1 MEKTYDYIV
10 IGSGFGGSV
19 SAMRL
24 AEKGYSVLVIEK
36 GRRWKDSDFPKNNWN
51 VKKYLW
57 FPMFNWLGFQKI
69 DFFKE
74 VMILSG
80 AGVGGGSLVYAN
92 THMYPP
98 DAFFENPAWAHLKN
112 WKSELKPFYETAKFM
127 LGTTQYNK
135 TNIEDDVLEEIARE
149 MGRED
154 TYGRVDGVGV
164 YLGKPDVATDPYFN
178 GLGPE
183 RKGCIECA
191 GCMVGCRHNA
201 KNTLEKNYLWFAEQ
215 FGAQILPQTEVGK
228 IEFINNTYHIHTQ
241 RTGAWLNKNKQILKA
256 KGIVVSAGV
265 LGTLH
270 LLLRQKYHFK
280 TLPNLSAKLGE
291 NLRTNSE
298 MLCGI
303 TAADKKLNNGLAIS
317 SVFNPDEHTHIEL
330 CKYPNHSGLMTLL
343 GAPATGEAPVPVR
356 ALKMVWNV
364 LKSPLQAAR
373 LYFQKDHA
381 KNSIFLLVM
390 QSYDNAMKMVWSKN
404 KLLKSGKMTMQNNST
419 QSVPAFIGIGQEVLY
434 RYAKKVNGVPVNA
447 ATEIFFNMSS
457 TAHILGG
464 CPMGKTTEEGV
475 VNENFAVHG
484 YPNMYIADGSMVQGN
499 LGVNPSL
506 TITALSEYAMAQI
519 AAKPNST
526 QKTLAQLLAAQKEVG
541 KSL

>member
-1 MEKTYDYIV
+1 MEKVYDYIV

-36 GRRWKDSDFPKNNWN
+36 GRRWKDSDFPENNWN

-57 FPMFNWLGFQKI
+57 FPLFNWLGFQKI
-69 DFFKE
+69 DFFRE

-92 THMYPP
+92 THMFPP
-98 DAFFENPAWAHLKN
+98 DAFFDNAAWAGLNSN
-112 WKSELKPFYETAKFM
+112 WKTTLEPYYQLAQTM
-127 LGTTQYNK
+127 LGTTRYEK
-135 TNIEDDVLEEIARE
+135 TAYEDRVLEEIATE
-149 MGRED
+149 MGREH
-154 TYGRVDGVGV
+154 TYKRVDGVGV
-164 YLGKPDVATDPYFN
+164 YLGKPDIATDPYFK
-178 GLGPE
+178 GLGPQ
-183 RKGCIECA
+183 RNGCIECA

-201 KNTLEKNYLWFAEQ
+201 KNTLEKNYLWFAEK
-215 FGAQILPQTEVGK
+215 FGAQIIPETEVQK
-228 IEFINNTYHIHTQ
+228 IEFANNTYRIHTQ
-241 RTGAWLNKNKQILKA
+241 RTGAWVNKRKQVFAA
-256 KGIVVSAGV
+256 KGLVVSAGV
-265 LGTLH
+265 LGTLN

-280 TLPNLSAKLGE
+280 TLPNLSDKLGH

-303 TAADKKLNNGLAIS
+303 TNAQHKLNNGLAIS
-317 SVFNPDEHTHIEL
+317 SVFNPDDDTHIEL

-343 GAPATGEAPVPVR
+343 GAPATGNAPVPVR
-356 ALKMVWNV
+356 ALKMLWNIV
-364 LKSPLQAAR
+364 KSPLQTAKV
-373 LYFQKDHA
+373 YFQKDHA

-390 QSYDNAMKMVWSKN
+390 QTYDNAMKMVWKKGLFGGSMN
-404 KLLKSGKMTMQNNST
+404 MRNNSANK
-419 QSVPAFIGIGQEVLY
+419 VPAYIEIGQKVLH
-434 RYAKKVNGVPVNA
+434 RYAQKVMGVPMNA
-447 ATEIFFNMSS
+447 GTEILFNMSS

-475 VNENFAVHG
+475 VNEQFAAHG
-484 YPNMYIADGSMVQGN
+484 YPNLYIADGSVVPGN

-519 AAKPNST
+519 PRKPGST
-526 QKTLAQLLAAQKEVG
+526 QKTLQEMMEGV
-541 KSL
+541 

>member
-1 MEKTYDYIV
+1 MQTTYDYIV

-51 VKKYLW
+51 LPKYLW
-57 FPMFNWLGFQKI
+57 FPLFNWFGFQKI

-92 THMYPP
+92 THMFPP
-98 DAFFENPAWAHLKN
+98 DAFFENKAWIGGKD
-112 WKSELKPFYETAKFM
+112 WKQTLLPYYDRAKFM
-127 LGTTQYNK
+127 LGTSKYEK
-135 TNIEDDVLEEIARE
+135 TAYEDRILEEIARE

-154 TYGRVDGVGV
+154 TYKRVDGVGV
-164 YLGKPDVATDPYFN
+164 YLGKPDEETDPYFK
-178 GLGPE
+178 GLGPA
-183 RKGCIECA
+183 RRGCIECA

-201 KNTLEKNYLWFAEQ
+201 KNTLEKNYLWFAEK
-215 FGAQILPQTEVGK
+215 FGAEILAQTEVTK
-228 IEFINNTYHIHTQ
+228 IICSDNTYHLHTRQ
-241 RTGAWLNKNKQILKA
+241 TGKWLNPQPRILKA
-256 KGIVVSAGV
+256 RGIVVSAGV
-265 LGTLH
+265 LGTLN
-270 LLLRQKYHFK
+270 LLLKQKYQYK
-280 TLPNLSAKLGE
+280 TLPHLSNKLGE

-303 TAADKKLNNGLAIS
+303 TNAQHKLNNGLSIS

-343 GAPATGEAPVPVR
+343 GAPATDNAPPALR
-356 ALKMVWNV
+356 TLKMLWNMV
-364 LKSPLQAAR
+364 KNPLQTLKVYA
-373 LYFQKDHA
+373 QKDHA
-381 KNSIFLLVM
+381 KNAIFLLVM
-390 QSYDNAMKMVWSKN
+390 QSYDNAMKMVWKKGILGSA
-404 KLLKSGKMTMQNNST
+404 MRMVNSSA
-419 QSVPAFIGIGQEVLY
+419 QRVPAYINIGQEVLK
-434 RYAKKVNGVPVNA
+434 RYAQKVGGKPMNA
-447 ATEIFFNMSS
+447 TTEIVLNMSS

-464 CPMGKTTEEGV
+464 CPMGKTANEGV
-475 VNENFAVHG
+475 VDENFAVHG
-484 YPNMYIADGSMVQGN
+484 YPNMYIADGSVIPCN

-519 AAKPNST
+519 PQKPGNT
-526 QKTLAQLLAAQKEVG
+526 QKTLEEMMG
-541 KSL
+541 GEE